1 MTNVNLEC
9 EEYSKTQL
17 LSDIGGA
24 GKFGFFL
31 LFQKWF
37 EAENFSA
44 YFSAGLM
51 LGMSFASVIGI
62 FEWIFTSLTTIIKAR
77 YVVMRQVRFIIVL
90 WAINGENLPE
100 FINVSALWRPFTDG
114 P

>member
-1 MTNVNLEC
+1 
-9 EEYSKTQL
+9 
-17 LSDIGGA
+17 
-24 GKFGFFL
+24 
-31 LFQKWF
+31 
-37 EAENFSA
+37 
-44 YFSAGLM
+44 M

-100 FINVSALWRPFTDG
+100 FINVSAL
-114 P
+114 